1 MTAMKKRSVLIAL
14 AAVLCFLLAVSRL
27 ERGRQES
34 GKQQLEEALR
44 RTAVACYAAE
54 GFYPPD
60 VDYMVRRYGLQYDAD
75 AYCIHYEVFASNL
88 MPDIT
93 VVEKP

>member
-1 MTAMKKRSVLIAL
+1 MKKRSLL
-14 AAVLCFLLAVSRL
+14 AAAAILFGFLLALSRL
-27 ERGRQES
+27 DMGRRAE

-44 RTAVACYAAE
+44 RTAVTCYASE

-60 VDYMVRRYGLQYDAD
+60 VAYMREHYGLEWDEKNYTVR
-75 AYCIHYEVFASNL
+75 YEVFAANL

-93 VVEKP
+93 VLEH